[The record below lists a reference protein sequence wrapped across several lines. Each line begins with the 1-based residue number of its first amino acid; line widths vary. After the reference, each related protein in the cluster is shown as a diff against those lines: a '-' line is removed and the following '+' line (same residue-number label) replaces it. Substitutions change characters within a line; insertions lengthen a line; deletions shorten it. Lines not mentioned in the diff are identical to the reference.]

1 MTSLFEKMIQD
12 FSRKDTAELLGECMR
27 MNESRIRK
35 IPVRYRLI
43 ALGFVTGM
51 GLEQLEQK
59 LEENG
64 CGRLYARNPTE
75 VSLIYAFKNGISY
88 AEWKRLEAICE
99 QMEEENGLKDPW
111 FNGSSVSY
119 RELKDYVRV
128 NSDGSG
134 NEYRTG
140 RITRELQEQLRM
152 TGSEEDFRQFLQ
164 MNWESFRPLREKAR
178 YYFCKFLNYYVE
190 EKAEAY
196 LAARRNGFGL
206 EQAGLDLNILK
217 CTAQLRR
224 KFSSEQEIWEVLEA
238 SSISFGNLYDAF
250 NYYYFGYIS
259 MDWMEVLLDYYGGD
273 LTRLGENQKRELAR
287 ALRAYDGHWKNYTD
301 DEVLRRKWEQIERQE
316 QILDRQY
323 SLEEQEQAGSAV
335 RGYQKNRSGEKSV
348 RSYIKGTL
356 DLDRTTLIC
365 YLLFFGKEF
374 LNHRERRLT
383 RERLDRILLECGY
396 PALRGNDDF
405 DSFLLQYLAAEDR
418 VDYLMESV
426 TKRAMEEKNFYLY
439 HMYRGSVSEDRLLKE
454 LMHQI
459 GK

>member
-1 MTSLFEKMIQD
+1 M
-12 FSRKDTAELLGECMR
+12 
-27 MNESRIRK
+27 
-35 IPVRYRLI
+35 
-43 ALGFVTGM
+43 
-51 GLEQLEQK
+51 
-59 LEENG
+59 
-64 CGRLYARNPTE
+64 
-75 VSLIYAFKNGISY
+75 
-88 AEWKRLEAICE
+88 
-99 QMEEENGLKDPW
+99 
-111 FNGSSVSY
+111 
-119 RELKDYVRV
+119 
-128 NSDGSG
+128 
-134 NEYRTG
+134 
-140 RITRELQEQLRM
+140 
-152 TGSEEDFRQFLQ
+152 
-164 MNWESFRPLREKAR
+164 
-178 YYFCKFLNYYVE
+178 
-190 EKAEAY
+190 
-196 LAARRNGFGL
+196 
-206 EQAGLDLNILK
+206 
-217 CTAQLRR
+217 
-224 KFSSEQEIWEVLEA
+224 
-238 SSISFGNLYDAF
+238 
-250 NYYYFGYIS
+250 
-259 MDWMEVLLDYYGGD
+259 
-273 LTRLGENQKRELAR
+273 
-287 ALRAYDGHWKNYTD
+287 
-301 DEVLRRKWEQIERQE
+301 LRRKWEQIERQE